1 MYMVLAFTSATELVI
16 VNINFENHLN
26 LFFLLSFTDFLCFL
40 VFIVTIPAAFFDRY
54 FLWSFCSSSTLPRL
68 VCLADVCGF
77 FPVLLC

>member
-16 VNINFENHLN
+16 VNINFENHVN
-26 LFFLLSFTDFLCFL
+26 LFFLLCFL

-68 VCLADVCGF
+68 VCFADVCGF
-77 FPVLLC
+77 FSCFVVLR